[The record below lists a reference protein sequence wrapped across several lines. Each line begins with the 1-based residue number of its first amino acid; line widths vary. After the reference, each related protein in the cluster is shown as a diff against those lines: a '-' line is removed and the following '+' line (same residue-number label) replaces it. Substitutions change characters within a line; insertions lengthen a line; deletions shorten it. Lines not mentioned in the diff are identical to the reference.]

1 MDWPLI
7 GLTAAV
13 TWFVLLLAS
22 DVAAL
27 LNVSRSLAARAHS
40 VTFFVSLGA
49 IVVLGVVV
57 SSHAHAKPCV
67 QKVRL
72 H

>member
-7 GLTAAV
+7 GLTVAV
-13 TWFVLLLAS
+13 SWFLFLLAN
-22 DVAAL
+22 DLAAL
-27 LNVSRSLAARAHS
+27 LHVSRSLASRAHS

-49 IVVLGVVV
+49 IVALGYVV
-57 SSHAHAKPCV
+57 SAQAHAKPCA
-67 QKVRL
+67 QKARA

>member
-7 GLTAAV
+7 GLTVASS
-13 TWFVLLLAS
+13 WFVFLLVN

-27 LNVSRSLAARAHS
+27 LHTSRSLASRAHS

-49 IVVLGVVV
+49 IVVLGYVV
-57 SSHAHAKPCV
+57 SGHGHVKPCV
-67 QKVRL
+67 QKVRV